1 MRTLIVSDLHLGSRS
16 RADLLRFGPGRDLLL
31 GELDGVDRL
40 VLLGDV
46 LELRG
51 GRVREVFA
59 AALPFFDEL
68 GRVFAGGEVVV
79 SAGNHDHALVDG
91 WLARRAGRAKGIG
104 LEQRPG
110 IEQAAPILAALARR
124 AAPASI
130 TLAYPGIWVRDDV
143 YATHGH
149 YLDCHLTMLSVER
162 LAIAAMR
169 GLLRRSSATIRCVE
183 DYEMVTARAYR
194 SLDLIERRAVRSA
207 VEDSRRDPG
216 IERQPDR
223 SDQLERARPRPMFS
237 QFPGKVR
244 PLAGAAI
251 RRAVPRGLRLSG
263 DELYRAELSAMGE
276 VAARLGLG
284 DAYVVFGHTH
294 RAWPLPAERCS
305 VWRGRLGARLVNC
318 GCWIGEGAPASA
330 VRGMG
335 ASWAGACVIVDDDGP
350 PIVKLL
356 EGALSDRR
364 AVDT

>member
-1 MRTLIVSDLHLGSRS
+1 VRTLIVSDLHLGSRS
-16 RADLLRFGPGRDLLL
+16 HADLLRFRPGRDLLL

-51 GRVREVFA
+51 GRVSEVFA

-79 SAGNHDHALVDG
+79 TAGNHDHALVNG
-91 WLARRAGRAKGIG
+91 WLARRAEQAKGIG

-110 IEQAAPILAALARR
+110 IEQASPILVALAQR
-124 AAPASI
+124 AAPASV

-143 YATHGH
+143 YATG
-149 YLDCHLTMLSVER
+149 
-162 LAIAAMR
+162 
-169 GLLRRSSATIRCVE
+169 CVE

-194 SLDLIERRAVRSA
+194 SLDLIERRSVRSA
-207 VEDSRRDPG
+207 VEDSRPDPG
-216 IERQPDR
+216 IEPCEGQPDSSAR
-223 SDQLERARPRPMFS
+223 LERARPRPVFS
-237 QFPGKVR
+237 RLPGKVG
-244 PLAGAAI
+244 PLGRAAI
-251 RRAVPRGLRLSG
+251 KRAAPRGLRLSG

-294 RAWPLPAERCS
+294 RAWPLPGERCS
-305 VWRGRLGARLVNC
+305 VGRGRLGARLVNC
-318 GCWIGEGAPASA
+318 GCWIGDGALGSA
-330 VRGMG
+330 ARGMG
-335 ASWAGACVIVDDDGP
+335 ASWTGACVVVDDGGP

-356 EGALSDRR
+356 DGALSDRR
-364 AVDT
+364 PVDT